1 MRRGTTPTHIFK
13 TKVDL
18 TEATEMFITYEQD
31 DKTVVE
37 KSIKD
42 ITIEQEQ
49 LTVTLSQTD
58 TLAFSTIGEV
68 EIQCRVKMPAGE
80 ALASQIIKR
89 PVGRILKEGII

>member
-31 DKTVVE
+31 GETVVE
-37 KSIKD
+37 KSIED
-42 ITIEQEQ
+42 ITIEPEQ

-58 TLAFSTIGEV
+58 TLAFSTLGEV

-80 ALASQIIKR
+80 VLASQIIKQ